1 MALHPGRPEFPGLGL
16 GLQTSDLT
24 PSSDANPLLS
34 AAYLSGAFSD
44 EFDSKVHF
52 AGWLASAKVAL
63 KNDIDNSNTCPLR
76 SIMNCRI
83 FISEE

>member
-1 MALHPGRPEFPGLGL
+1 MGGKFNSIFTSLLR
-16 GLQTSDLT
+16 LQTSDLT

-63 KNDIDNSNTCPLR
+63 KMTSTIQTHVPYDQL
-76 SIMNCRI
+76 
-83 FISEE
+83 